1 MSEKNLVVCDKELRY
16 ATGLG
21 ENISLRTEFAF
32 RVHICT
38 SVDSVKQ
45 FQEKQ
50 KLHILI
56 IDEEFAYEERE
67 QMDAEQTFVLTKGRC
82 QDLGEKEKEIYKYQS
97 ADKILAAVF
106 ETYCGQKENN
116 LIKKINTQKKKLIA
130 VYSPIHRIGK
140 TTFAIALGREL
151 AKTSR
156 TLYLNLEEYTDVG
169 ERFIRAEGKNLS
181 DLLYFM
187 RQEGED
193 TALRVST
200 MIAHMGDLEYIPPF
214 LLGADLKE
222 ISLEEWQSFLT
233 SVLNET
239 VYETVIL
246 DLGESIQGLL
256 EILQFCDKVYTPVLE
271 DGISKQKVQQFEEML
286 RQMGLSGLEQKIQQF
301 VAVED
306 MQLYVKRII
315 QEEM

>member
-21 ENISLRTEFAF
+21 ENISLRTEFAL

-38 SVDSVKQ
+38 SVDSAKQ
-45 FQEKQ
+45 FREKQ

-56 IDEEFAYEERE
+56 IDEGFAYVERE

-97 ADKILAAVF
+97 ADKILATVF
-106 ETYCGQKENN
+106 ETFCGQKENN
-116 LIKKINTQKKKLIA
+116 LIKKMNTQKKKLIA

-151 AKTSR
+151 ARTSR
-156 TLYLNLEEYTDVG
+156 TLYLNLEEYADVG

-181 DLLYFM
+181 DLLYFT
-187 RQEGED
+187 RQEENI
-193 TALRVST
+193 ALRLST
-200 MIAHMGDLEYIPPF
+200 MIAHMGELEYIPPV

-233 SVLNET
+233 SVLNKT

-246 DLGESIQGLL
+246 DLSESIQGLL
-256 EILQFCDKVYTPVLE
+256 EILQFCDKVYMPVLE
-271 DGISKQKVQQFEEML
+271 DGISKQKVQRFEEML
-286 RQMGLSGLEQKIQQF
+286 RQMGLSGLEQKIHQF
-301 VAVED
+301 GVVED
-306 MQLYVKRII
+306 MELYVKRMI

>member
-21 ENISLRTEFAF
+21 ENISLRTEFAL

-45 FQEKQ
+45 FREKQ

-56 IDEEFAYEERE
+56 IDEGFAYVERE

-97 ADKILAAVF
+97 ADKILATVF
-106 ETYCGQKENN
+106 ETFCGQKENN
-116 LIKKINTQKKKLIA
+116 LIKKMNTQKKKLIA

-151 AKTSR
+151 ARTSR
-156 TLYLNLEEYTDVG
+156 TLYLNLEEYADVG

-181 DLLYFM
+181 DLLYFT
-187 RQEGED
+187 RQEENI
-193 TALRVST
+193 ALRLST
-200 MIAHMGDLEYIPPF
+200 MIAHMGELEYIPPV

-246 DLGESIQGLL
+246 DLSESIQGLL
-256 EILQFCDKVYTPVLE
+256 EILQFCDKVYMPVLE
-271 DGISKQKVQQFEEML
+271 DGISKQKVQRFGEML
-286 RQMGLSGLEQKIQQF
+286 RQMGLSGLEQKIHQF
-301 VAVED
+301 VVVED
-306 MQLYVKRII
+306 MELDVKRMI

>member
-21 ENISLRTEFAF
+21 ENISLRTEFAL

-45 FQEKQ
+45 FREKQ

-56 IDEEFAYEERE
+56 IDEGFAYVERE

-97 ADKILAAVF
+97 ADKILATVF
-106 ETYCGQKENN
+106 ETFCGQKENN
-116 LIKKINTQKKKLIA
+116 LIKKMNTQKKKLIA

-151 AKTSR
+151 ARTSR
-156 TLYLNLEEYTDVG
+156 TLYLNLEEYADVG

-181 DLLYFM
+181 DLLYFT
-187 RQEGED
+187 RQEENI
-193 TALRVST
+193 ALRLST
-200 MIAHMGDLEYIPPF
+200 MIAHMGELEYIPPV

-246 DLGESIQGLL
+246 DLSESIQGLL
-256 EILQFCDKVYTPVLE
+256 EILQFCDKVYMPVLE
-271 DGISKQKVQQFEEML
+271 DGISKQKVQRFEEML
-286 RQMGLSGLEQKIQQF
+286 RQMGLSGLEQKIHQF
-301 VAVED
+301 VVVED
-306 MQLYVKRII
+306 MELDVKRMI

>member
-21 ENISLRTEFAF
+21 ENISLRTEFAL
-32 RVHICT
+32 RVHVCT

-45 FQEKQ
+45 FREKQ

-56 IDEEFAYEERE
+56 IDEGFAYEERE

-82 QDLGEKEKEIYKYQS
+82 QDLREKEKEIYKYQS
-97 ADKILAAVF
+97 ADKILATVF

-116 LIKKINTQKKKLIA
+116 LIKKMNTQKKKLIA

-151 AKTSR
+151 ARTSR
-156 TLYLNLEEYTDVG
+156 TLYLNLEEYADVG

-181 DLLYFM
+181 DLLYFT
-187 RQEGED
+187 RQEENI
-193 TALRVST
+193 ALRLST
-200 MIAHMGDLEYIPPF
+200 MIAHMGELEYIPPV

-246 DLGESIQGLL
+246 DLSESIQGLL
-256 EILQFCDKVYTPVLE
+256 EILQFCDKVYMPVLE
-271 DGISKQKVQQFEEML
+271 DGISKQKVQRFEEML
-286 RQMGLSGLEQKIQQF
+286 RQMGLSGLEQKIHQF
-301 VAVED
+301 VVVED
-306 MQLYVKRII
+306 MELDVKRMI

>member
-45 FQEKQ
+45 FREKQ

-56 IDEEFAYEERE
+56 IDEGFAYVERE

-97 ADKILAAVF
+97 ADKILATVF
-106 ETYCGQKENN
+106 ETFCGQKENN
-116 LIKKINTQKKKLIA
+116 LIKKMNTQKKKLIA

-151 AKTSR
+151 ARTSR
-156 TLYLNLEEYTDVG
+156 TLYLNLEEYADVG

-181 DLLYFM
+181 DLLYFT
-187 RQEGED
+187 RQEENI
-193 TALRVST
+193 ALRLST
-200 MIAHMGDLEYIPPF
+200 MIAHMGELEYIPPV

-233 SVLNET
+233 FVLNET

-246 DLGESIQGLL
+246 DLSESIQGLL
-256 EILQFCDKVYTPVLE
+256 EILQFCDKVYMPVLE
-271 DGISKQKVQQFEEML
+271 DGISKQKVQRFEEML
-286 RQMGLSGLEQKIQQF
+286 RQMGLSGLEQKIHQF
-301 VAVED
+301 VVVED
-306 MQLYVKRII
+306 MELYVKRMI

>member
-21 ENISLRTEFAF
+21 ENISLRTEFAL

-45 FQEKQ
+45 FREKQ

-56 IDEEFAYEERE
+56 IDEGFAYVERE

-97 ADKILAAVF
+97 ADKILATVF
-106 ETYCGQKENN
+106 ETFCGQKENN
-116 LIKKINTQKKKLIA
+116 LIKKMNTQKKKLIA

-151 AKTSR
+151 ARTSR
-156 TLYLNLEEYTDVG
+156 TLYLNLEEYADVG

-181 DLLYFM
+181 DLLYFT
-187 RQEGED
+187 RQEENI
-193 TALRVST
+193 ALRLST
-200 MIAHMGDLEYIPPF
+200 MIAHMGELEYIPPV

-233 SVLNET
+233 FVLNET

-246 DLGESIQGLL
+246 DLSESIQGLL
-256 EILQFCDKVYTPVLE
+256 EILQFCDKVYMPVLE
-271 DGISKQKVQQFEEML
+271 DGISKQKVQRFEEML
-286 RQMGLSGLEQKIQQF
+286 RQMGLSGLEQKIHQF
-301 VAVED
+301 VVVED
-306 MQLYVKRII
+306 MELYVKRMI

>member
-21 ENISLRTEFAF
+21 ENISLRTEFAL

-45 FQEKQ
+45 FREKQ

-56 IDEEFAYEERE
+56 IDEGFAYVERE

-97 ADKILAAVF
+97 ADKILATVF
-106 ETYCGQKENN
+106 ETFCGQKENN
-116 LIKKINTQKKKLIA
+116 LIKKMNTQKKKLIA

-151 AKTSR
+151 ARTSR
-156 TLYLNLEEYTDVG
+156 TLYLNLEEYADVG

-181 DLLYFM
+181 DLLYFT
-187 RQEGED
+187 RQEENI
-193 TALRVST
+193 ALRLST
-200 MIAHMGDLEYIPPF
+200 MIAHMGELEYIPPV

-233 SVLNET
+233 SVLNKT

-246 DLGESIQGLL
+246 DLSESIQGLL
-256 EILQFCDKVYTPVLE
+256 EILQFCDKVYMPVLE
-271 DGISKQKVQQFEEML
+271 DGISKQKVQRFEEML
-286 RQMGLSGLEQKIQQF
+286 RQMGLSGLEQKIHQF
-301 VAVED
+301 GVVED
-306 MQLYVKRII
+306 MELYVKRMI

>member
-21 ENISLRTEFAF
+21 ENISLRTEFAL

-45 FQEKQ
+45 FREKQ

-56 IDEEFAYEERE
+56 IDEGFAYVERE

-97 ADKILAAVF
+97 ADKILATVF
-106 ETYCGQKENN
+106 ETFCGQRENN
-116 LIKKINTQKKKLIA
+116 LIKKMNTQKKKLIA

-140 TTFAIALGREL
+140 TTFAIAMGREL
-151 AKTSR
+151 ARTNR
-156 TLYLNLEEYTDVG
+156 TLYLNLEEYADVG

-181 DLLYFM
+181 DLLYFT
-187 RQEGED
+187 RQEENI
-193 TALRVST
+193 ALRLST
-200 MIAHMGDLEYIPPF
+200 MIAHMGELEYIPPV

-246 DLGESIQGLL
+246 DLSESIQGLL
-256 EILQFCDKVYTPVLE
+256 EILQFCDKVYMPVLE
-271 DGISKQKVQQFEEML
+271 DGISKKKVQRFEEML
-286 RQMGLSGLEQKIQQF
+286 RQMGLSGLEQKIYQF
-301 VAVED
+301 VVVED
-306 MQLYVKRII
+306 MELDVKRMI

>member
-21 ENISLRTEFAF
+21 ENISLRTEFAL

-45 FQEKQ
+45 FREKQ

-56 IDEEFAYEERE
+56 IDEGFAYVERE

-97 ADKILAAVF
+97 ADKILATVF
-106 ETYCGQKENN
+106 ETFCGQKENN
-116 LIKKINTQKKKLIA
+116 LIKKMNTQKKKLIA

-156 TLYLNLEEYTDVG
+156 TLYLNLEEYADVG

-181 DLLYFM
+181 DLLYFT
-187 RQEGED
+187 RQEENI
-193 TALRVST
+193 ALRLST
-200 MIAHMGDLEYIPPF
+200 MIAHMGELEYIPPV

-233 SVLNET
+233 SVLNKT

-246 DLGESIQGLL
+246 DLSESIQGLL
-256 EILQFCDKVYTPVLE
+256 EILQFCDKVYMPVLE
-271 DGISKQKVQQFEEML
+271 DGISKQKVQRFEEML
-286 RQMGLSGLEQKIQQF
+286 RQMGLSGLEQKIHQF
-301 VAVED
+301 GVVED
-306 MQLYVKRII
+306 MELYVKRMI